1 MLPYHHY
8 PLTFHF
14 ESLIYRLS
22 TGNWAANICCICSA
36 CGLWHI
42 IFNHSN
48 AAKHSTSTNHCNRG
62 MPSMQGMYFI
72 GFTQIRL
79 NKIIWPGTTRYVA
92 FISLS
97 LPFQVGALEEHMTL
111 LGILCG
117 IFFFPLGLICCLTLT
132 ERKCTNCG
140 ATFNS

>member
-1 MLPYHHY
+1 
-8 PLTFHF
+8 
-14 ESLIYRLS
+14 
-22 TGNWAANICCICSA
+22 
-36 CGLWHI
+36 
-42 IFNHSN
+42 
-48 AAKHSTSTNHCNRG
+48 
-62 MPSMQGMYFI
+62 MQGRYFI

-79 NKIIWPGTTRYVA
+79 NKIRPETTRYVE